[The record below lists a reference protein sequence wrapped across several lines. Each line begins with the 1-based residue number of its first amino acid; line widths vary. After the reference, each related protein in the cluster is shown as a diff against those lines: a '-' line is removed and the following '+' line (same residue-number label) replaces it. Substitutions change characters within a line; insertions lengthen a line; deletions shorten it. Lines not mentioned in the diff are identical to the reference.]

1 MSMAA
6 KSSDLVDE
14 TSGANL
20 QMEGHTDVPPKS
32 AKDLQES
39 EALDSSLSCLPSWS
53 LARRLPSSH
62 PNTKHCL
69 EICVTMTEELGA
81 VPLPFHSWTA
91 PPMEDM
97 LHDARNGLTEAVVI
111 GPGRTVLFLWETFNG
126 RHIDC
131 RQG

>member
-6 KSSDLVDE
+6 KSNDLVDK

-20 QMEGHTDVPPKS
+20 QMEGHMDMPSQST
-32 AKDLQES
+32 KDLWEL
-39 EALDSSLSCLPSWS
+39 EALGSSPSHLPSWS
-53 LARRLPSSH
+53 PARRPLSSC

-69 EICVTMTEELGA
+69 EIHVTLTEELGE
-81 VPLPFHSWTA
+81 VPPPSYSWMA
-91 PPMEDM
+91 PLVEDM
-97 LHDARNGLTEAVVI
+97 LSDIRTRLTEAVVT

-126 RHIDC
+126 RGPNC